1 MNFTFYGACEIGGNK
16 ILLEENK
23 TEVAIA
29 GKKDERGVEES
40 LKIRYLDKSVY
51 KHLLILRCK

>member
-1 MNFTFYGACEIGGNK
+1 MVSFTFYGGAREIGGNK

-29 GKKDERGVEES
+29 GTKKEC
-40 LKIRYLDKSVY
+40 I
-51 KHLLILRCK
+51 

>member
-29 GKKDERGVEES
+29 GEKKEC
-40 LKIRYLDKSVY
+40 I
-51 KHLLILRCK
+51 